1 VRTRTKARQ
10 RAVESLFEAEQR
22 GVLSTEIFERNP
34 DVNDYAIELAGLVEL
49 HMDRIDEVIST
60 YSQDWPLERMPA
72 VDRAIVRVAIAELL
86 WRPEVDSGVAVSEA
100 VEIAATLSTPES
112 GKFIN
117 GVLGQI
123 ANIRGSLTGL
133 QKF

>member
-1 VRTRTKARQ
+1 MRTRTKARQ

-22 GVLSTEIFERNP
+22 GVQSSEIFERNP

-49 HMDRIDEVIST
+49 HIDRIDEVIST

-86 WRPEVDSGVAVSEA
+86 WLPEVDSGVAVSEA

-117 GVLGQI
+117 GLLGQI

-133 QKF
+133 

>member
-1 VRTRTKARQ
+1 MRTRTKARQ

-22 GVLSTEIFERNP
+22 GVISSEVFDRNP
-34 DVNDYAIELAGLVEL
+34 DVNDYAIELAALVEQ

-60 YSQDWPLERMPA
+60 YSQAWPLDRMPA
-72 VDRAIVRVAIAELL
+72 VDRAIVRVGIAELL

-117 GVLGQI
+117 GLLGQI
-123 ANIRGSLTGL
+123 ATIRGSLTGL
-133 QKF
+133 

>member
-22 GVLSTEIFERNP
+22 GVMSTDVFERNP
-34 DVNDYAIELAGLVEL
+34 DVNDYAVELAALVEL
-49 HMDRIDEVIST
+49 HIDRIDEVIST
-60 YSQDWPLERMPA
+60 YSQAWPLDRMPA
-72 VDRAIVRVAIAELL
+72 VDRAIVRVGIAELL

-100 VEIAATLSTPES
+100 VEIAAILSTPES

-123 ANIRGSLTGL
+123 ATIRGSLTA
-133 QKF
+133 F

>member
-1 VRTRTKARQ
+1 MRTRTKARQ

-22 GVLSTEIFERNP
+22 GVTAADVFERNP
-34 DVNDYAIELAGLVEL
+34 DVNDYAIELAELVETNI
-49 HMDRIDEVIST
+49 DRIDEVIST

-100 VEIAATLSTPES
+100 VDIAATLSTPES

-123 ANIRGSLTGL
+123 ATIRGSLTAL
-133 QKF
+133 

>member
-22 GVLSTEIFERNP
+22 GVNTADVFERNP
-34 DVNDYAIELAGLVEL
+34 DVNDYAIELAVLVEQN
-49 HMDRIDEVIST
+49 MERIDEVIST
-60 YSQDWPLERMPA
+60 YSQAWPLDRMPA
-72 VDRAIVRVAIAELL
+72 VDRAIVRVGIAELL

-123 ANIRGSLTGL
+123 ASIRGSLTAL
-133 QKF
+133 

>member
-22 GVLSTEIFERNP
+22 GVKSTEIFERNP
-34 DVNDYAIELAGLVEL
+34 DVNDYAIELAGLVEQ
-49 HMDRIDEVIST
+49 HIDRIDEVIST
-60 YSQDWPLERMPA
+60 YAQDWPLERMPA

-86 WRPEVDSGVAVSEA
+86 WLPDVDSAVAVSEA

-117 GVLGQI
+117 GLLGQI
-123 ANIRGSLTGL
+123 AAIRGSLTAL
-133 QKF
+133 

>member
-22 GVLSTEIFERNP
+22 KVTSSEILERNP
-34 DVNDYAIELAGLVEL
+34 DVNDYAVELALLVEQ
-49 HMDRIDEVIST
+49 HIERIDEVIST
-60 YSQDWPLERMPA
+60 YSQDWPLDRMPA
-72 VDRAIVRVAIAELL
+72 VDRAILRVAIAELL

-100 VEIAATLSTPES
+100 VEIATILSTPES
-112 GKFIN
+112 GRFIN

-123 ANIRGSLTGL
+123 ATLRGSLTAL
-133 QKF
+133 

>member
-22 GVLSTEIFERNP
+22 KVTSTEILQRNP
-34 DVNDYAIELAGLVEL
+34 DVNDYAVELALLVEQ
-49 HMDRIDEVIST
+49 HIDRIDEVIST
-60 YSQDWPLERMPA
+60 YSQDWPLDRMPA
-72 VDRAIVRVAIAELL
+72 VDRAILRVAIAELL

-100 VEIAATLSTPES
+100 VEIAAILSTPES
-112 GKFIN
+112 GRFIN

-123 ANIRGSLTGL
+123 ATLRGSLTAL
-133 QKF
+133 